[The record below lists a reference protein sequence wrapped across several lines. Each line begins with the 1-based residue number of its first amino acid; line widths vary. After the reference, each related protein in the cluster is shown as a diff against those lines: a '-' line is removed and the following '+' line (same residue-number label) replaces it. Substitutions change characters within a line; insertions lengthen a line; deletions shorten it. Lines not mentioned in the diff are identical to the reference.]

1 MRIHKEDGRG
11 ISETPMIRRR
21 SAGSAGG
28 GEGKRLA
35 RSDDERSEETGR
47 RSEREAREAS
57 VGSKAC
63 MIC

>member
-1 MRIHKEDGRG
+1 MGEGSPRP
-11 ISETPMIRRR
+11 PMIRRR

-35 RSDDERSEETGR
+35 RSDDGRSEETGR